1 MAITVEYH
9 RPGGANPGDVR
20 STALIEGT
28 VGAGTTLSIHSVP
41 CYTPVFSLC
50 GFSLRWKV
58 CERGLV
64 ATEDLGE
71 AGAEPEPAVEAEVV
85 ACDAILE
92 VTSMGVVEDRFRA
105 RGFPFVDW
113 IELDGGLVWDR
124 RGGWVA
130 PTADDF
136 FTRQVDA
143 WADADGGVV
152 DPDGGLDDG
161 YDDAPA
167 ASWGGEAWDGA
178 DVY

>member
-50 GFSLRWKV
+50 GFSLQWKV
-58 CERGLV
+58 CERELV
-64 ATEDLGE
+64 AAEDLGE
-71 AGAEPEPAVEAEVV
+71 AWAEPEPAVEAEVV

-113 IELDGGLVWDR
+113 IELDCGLVWDR

-143 WADADGGVV
+143 WVDGDGGVV
-152 DPDGGLDDG
+152 DPDGGLDDD
-161 YDDAPA
+161 YDDALA
-167 ASWGGEAWDGA
+167 ASWGDEAWDDA